1 MIGLGVPPMFGS
13 QNRASNPY
21 AIWSETSTTAMQRN
35 VNVLSLGGYVYY
47 TSALV
52 GDASQGRI
60 VGRLW
65 SESGTGTVMGTGA
78 AFANTLSAQLGRN
91 LSAPSG
97 QFLGRFGSSS
107 VRNLRFLSSETSLS
121 ATSQALPAPF
131 VQSFAVAMVYTDSY
145 AYLINESASA
155 QRFASVSATYPY
167 TITTLPV
174 FSSEFAYNFI
184 AFRNRVYIKVG
195 RSAAPEFSEI
205 YVYSEDDGL
214 VSPVVG
220 FNSAFG
226 ASAVTQIT
234 FCITK
239 YGVVFNIGTQAYLIN
254 EDRTYTALGD
264 IGIPSGVLNGAKS
277 CYDEENDVAFLS
289 PGSSSLMMSVGGSP
303 FVNTAIPA
311 GNLIVDV
318 SVSGGVAIA
327 ATATKIFVARV

>member
-13 QNRASNPY
+13 QDRASNPY
-21 AIWSETSTTAMQRN
+21 AIWSETSTTSTQCN

-47 TSALV
+47 TSYLSS
-52 GDASQGRI
+52 DTDQGRI

-65 SESGTGTVMGTGA
+65 SESGTGTVMGTGT
-78 AFANTLSAQLGRN
+78 AFANILSGQLGSN

-97 QFLGRFGSSS
+97 QFLGRFGSSA
-107 VRNLRFLSSETSLS
+107 VRNLRFLSSEKSLS
-121 ATSQALPAPF
+121 ATSQVLPSPF
-131 VQSFAVAMVYTDSY
+131 VQSFAVAMVYTDNY
-145 AYLINESASA
+145 AYLINQSASA
-155 QRFASVSATYPY
+155 QRFASVSASYPY

-174 FSSEFAYNFI
+174 FSSEMARSFI
-184 AFRNRVYIKVG
+184 AFRNNVYIKVG
-195 RSAAPEFSEI
+195 RSGAPEFSEI
-205 YVYSEDDGL
+205 YVYREDDGL

-226 ASAVTQIT
+226 ASAITEIT

-239 YGVVFNIGTQAYLIN
+239 YGVVFNIGTQSYLIN
-254 EDRTYTALGD
+254 EDRTYTSLGD
-264 IGIPSGVLNGAKS
+264 IGIPSGTLINAKS
-277 CYDEENDVAFLS
+277 CYDAENDVAFLS

-311 GNLIVDV
+311 GNGTVDI

-327 ATATKIFVARV
+327 ATPTKIFVARV